1 VKKEI
6 RDGSQ
11 RGKKKENGSGLSTS
25 IKRGS
30 HDQKEV
36 SCFVS
41 SRTGGKRKRA
51 KKKKGT
57 G

>member
-6 RDGSQ
+6 RDGSH
-11 RGKKKENGSGLSTS
+11 RWKKKENGSGLSTS